1 MTQEIAERETTQSLE
16 DVLAEGHVSG
26 EQEEV
31 SEEATQETKT
41 QEVDKDTKAQFD
53 ARVQAE
59 VDKRLNTYREKREAD
74 TALLRSQQ
82 EQIKEFKSQIGVQS
96 INKAMAAILEGDEE
110 DGYEPDKIAARKKGL
125 EEIKEAL
132 KTHDANF
139 SQVAEVA
146 ALASEFAGRVNKDV
160 ADHFNLFDVNPTVR
174 AKGAIEVI
182 TDAVQYVR
190 ERQAF
195 NKILEEIPLLQNGSE
210 VRQQIDSFVKRY
222 MKLSDDDGRDLLI
235 NQLKQE
241 FKGTPKRKPAAPSDG
256 SGGGGKPLR
265 GVAALAEGLKEE
277 RAKLK
282 NN

>member
-1 MTQEIAERETTQSLE
+1 METEQETTQSLE
-16 DVLAEGHVSG
+16 AVLDKGQVSE

-31 SEEATQETKT
+31 SEEATQETET

-82 EQIKEFKSQIGVQS
+82 DQIKELKSQSGVQG

-110 DGYEPDKIAARKKGL
+110 DGVEPDKIAARKKGL
-125 EEIKEAL
+125 EEIRETIKTYNEKVSEVEEAA
-132 KTHDANF
+132 T
-139 SQVAEVA
+139 
-146 ALASEFAGRVNKDV
+146 LASAMSGKIDKNI
-160 ADHFNLFDVNPTVR
+160 AQHFDLFDSNPTVR
-174 AKGAIEVI
+174 AKGAISLI
-182 TDAVQYVR
+182 TDAVFFLNR
-190 ERQAF
+190 EKAF

-210 VRQQIDSFVKRY
+210 VRQQIDSFVERY
-222 MKLSDDDGRDLLI
+222 LELSDDKGRDLLI

-241 FKGTPKRKPAAPSDG
+241 FKGTPRRKPTAPSDG